1 MPAMAS
7 GAARG
12 GRATVAE
19 TIADVLAAHGVKR
32 IFGVPGG
39 GSNLEIIDACAAR
52 GVAFV
57 LAHTET
63 GAAIMAAA
71 TGELGGAPGVVVT
84 GLGPGAAAAANGLA
98 YAALD
103 RAPVLAITDSY
114 RPGDHD
120 RITHQR
126 IDHAALFAPL
136 VKASGR
142 AAADNCGALVARLLR
157 AAAAPPGGPV
167 HCDLSAIDAAMPAAA
182 GAAPSAAALG
192 AEDTAA
198 EGDINAARAQ
208 LAAARRPVLIAGVQ
222 ARGDDA
228 AEALAALAEALA
240 CPVMTTYKGK
250 GVYPHGGARHAG
262 LFTGGAAEAPWLR
275 ECDLLILYG
284 VDPVELVA
292 SPWPYA
298 MPVMEIARAAVRPH
312 YTDIAVSLTGGLA
325 GLARALAPAARPA
338 NRSVEPRPAP
348 LPETAPPETA
358 NGALSPL
365 APVRA
370 AIAAMPDARIT
381 VDAGAH
387 MLAPMSLWPAK
398 RPFDAQISN
407 GLSTMGFALPAAIA
421 TALAE
426 PGRRVVAFTG
436 DGGLAMCLGELAT
449 AARHALPIVVV
460 VFNDA
465 RLALIDAKQE
475 QRGFAPRGM
484 RFPAL
489 DFAAAAEGLGCR
501 AARAADADELEAA
514 FAAAAAVH
522 SGPTVIDA
530 AVDSSGYRAMFEAI
544 RGAPAAAAR
553 T

>member
-7 GAARG
+7 GG

-52 GVAFV
+52 GVDFV

-167 HCDLSAIDAAMPAAA
+167 HCDLSAIDAAMPAADA
-182 GAAPSAAALG
+182 APGAAAA
-192 AEDTAA
+192 DTEAAA

-222 ARGDDA
+222 ARANDA
-228 AEALAALAEALA
+228 AAALAALADALA

-250 GVYPHGGARHAG
+250 GVYPHDGPRHAG

-312 YTDIAVSLTGGLA
+312 YTGIAVSLTGGLA

-338 NRSVEPRPAP
+338 NRSIAPRPAP
-348 LPETAPPETA
+348 PSESAPPETA
-358 NGALSPL
+358 NGALPPP

-426 PGRRVVAFTG
+426 PGRRVIAFTG

-449 AARHALPIVVV
+449 AARHALPIAVV

-501 AARAADADELEAA
+501 AARAADANGLEAA
-514 FAAAAAVH
+514 FAAAAAYA
-522 SGPTVIDA
+522 GPTVIDA
-530 AVDSSGYRAMFEAI
+530 AVDPSGYRAMFEAI